1 MYRSYGKRAFDIVIA
16 CLALVILLP
25 IMLIIA
31 ILIVMFDRGPII
43 FKQNRV
49 GQNGSEFLFYK
60 FRSMTV
66 NTGDIPSDKIGSVNI
81 S

>member
-1 MYRSYGKRAFDIVIA
+1 
-16 CLALVILLP
+16 
-25 IMLIIA
+25 
-31 ILIVMFDRGPII
+31 MFDRGPII